1 MKLTENTNIASEVS
15 NYSNHLNLVVG
26 VLIFTISLGCLSFEN
41 PQKVAFFALPIVL
54 GLIIGIEKFFPEN
67 IRIVRNLIK
76 ETEDK
81 STKQELR
88 KELREHMN
96 FAFFFD
102 NLVFLWG
109 DISFFIILLFPQ
121 YTDWLKAQ

>member
-1 MKLTENTNIASEVS
+1 MKLTEKTNIASEVS

-41 PQKVAFFALPIVL
+41 PQKVSFFALPIVL

-81 STKQELR
+81 NTKQELR

-96 FAFFFD
+96 FTFFFD

-109 DISFFIILLFPQ
+109 YISFFLILLFPQ